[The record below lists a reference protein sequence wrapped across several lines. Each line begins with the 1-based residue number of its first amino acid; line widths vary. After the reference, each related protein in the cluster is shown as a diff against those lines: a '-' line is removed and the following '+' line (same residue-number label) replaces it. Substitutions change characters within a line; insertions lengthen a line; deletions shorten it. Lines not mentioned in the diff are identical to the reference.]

1 MHIGYVLKKFPRAS
15 ETFVLNEILAL
26 QRHGVQVTV
35 ISLNR
40 PDDGVFHRGL
50 AELQRPVVYLPTR
63 KPDAWLTALRT
74 AQPLL
79 QKAATRLLAEFDDLL
94 TAARPDLWSV
104 LGAGLDVAM
113 LARQLGIQHL
123 HAHFATVAAYTARTA
138 AAVSGLP
145 FSVTCHAKDL
155 YREGIVP
162 ACFQSLLR
170 DSAFAVTVC
179 EANAQWITERLAGRT
194 PLDVRVLYNGVD
206 IDAFHPRHRSPNGP
220 VLLAV
225 GRLVQKK
232 GFHVLLDALALL
244 AREGVRPRLLLV
256 GDGEE
261 RAALQ
266 RQAQGLGLPDVEF
279 LGMRTHDEVRRLV
292 HTATAMVLPCIV
304 GDDGNRD
311 ALPTVL
317 LEALAA
323 GLPVLSTPIAG
334 VAEIV
339 DGGRAGLLVPP
350 GDVGALA
357 RDIARLLGD
366 AALRAQLASAGRARA
381 ERCFD
386 LARNTG
392 VLRDWF
398 AGAIAAS
405 TTTAPSTVGSA

>member
-79 QKAATRLLAEFDDLL
+79 RQAAPRLLAEFDDLL

-104 LGAGLDVAM
+104 LGAGLDGAI

-155 YREGIVP
+155 YRSGIVP

-179 EANAQWITERLAGRT
+179 TANAQWIGERLAGAT

-206 IDAFHPRHRSPNGP
+206 TDAFHPRHRAVQGP

-261 RAALQ
+261 REALE
-266 RQAQGLGLPDVEF
+266 RQARGLGLPEVEF

-339 DGGRAGLLVPP
+339 DEGNAGLLVPAGEAGP
-350 GDVGALA
+350 LA
-357 RDIARLLGD
+357 QGIARLLDD
-366 AALRAQLASAGRARA
+366 AALRAKLASAGRARA

-398 AGAIAAS
+398 AGAIAARS
-405 TTTAPSTVGSA
+405 GAERIAVGSA